1 MNTEYSESDLELQI
15 KLLQDTVQKRQ
26 NKTLTIAVIG
36 QHGCGKSSFI
46 NTVMAV
52 FSGEYHERALV
63 GNFEE
68 EGEHVTRRLTR
79 YPKEKYVTEDQ
90 CLIYQ
95 YPTLVD
101 MMGFQ
106 NAGDDVV
113 KKTLDLIFNGC
124 LKDKT
129 KLSKGNQNQ
138 RNVLEELQQLT
149 YNDENHSKV
158 DRIIFVASA
167 KSREC
172 PTELI
177 KAVRSQAMDGRRDIP
192 VFGVL
197 THADQ
202 IDEDDTDFP
211 EFEKKFKSSLG
222 LNAMRYLLCSSYC
235 DEISR
240 ENGRNPN
247 VEVPVMRFL
256 NQVLDPAR
264 EAYQGERDVL
274 AQLRERLNFK
284 LRTIV
289 EFLLYLV
296 VVSIVLLMMPP
307 SSYIQNQCDKT
318 VNKADHDFPEIEFF
332 CRLNLDGKIIDKTA
346 VFSFLVWVFVFYN
359 VMYQFMNLYLR
370 FRPDHEEILNQRI
383 KTFFRNIVL
392 L

>member
-1 MNTEYSESDLELQI
+1 
-15 KLLQDTVQKRQ
+15 
-26 NKTLTIAVIG
+26 
-36 QHGCGKSSFI
+36 
-46 NTVMAV
+46 MAV